1 MKDDDLEKLKSLLQN
16 KALLTEPDRTG
27 LLPLDKA
34 VILGQTDILEYLVI
48 KHDDVL
54 NLTDNV
60 STTFLWILTGTFSTP
75 ILIGSLTYYKEM
87 CILVFIFLQTNKK
100 KQIQAQ

>member
-1 MKDDDLEKLKSLLQN
+1 MKDDDLEKIKSLLQN

-60 STTFLWILTGTFSTP
+60 STTFLWILTDTCTP

-87 CILVFIFLQTNKK
+87 CIPVFIFFTSG
-100 KQIQAQ
+100 